1 MGELPGLIQTVFG
14 LVAVITAG
22 VAAVLL
28 TSVRTL
34 RQSIGDRDSRI
45 AGLEGRLTDVETQLQ
60 TEKEAHESTRRDM
73 DALARVVT
81 GEAHWKAIEVRL
93 DDVATAFREFT
104 AEVKAW
110 RNEETRP

>member
-34 RQSIGDRDSRI
+34 RQSIGDRDNRI
-45 AGLEGRLTDVETQLQ
+45 TGLEGRVTDLDTQLQ
-60 TEKEAHESTRRDM
+60 AEKKAHETTRRDM

-81 GEAHWKAIEVRL
+81 GEAHWKAIELLL
-93 DDVATAFREFT
+93 DDMATALRDFT
-104 AEVKAW
+104 GEIKSW
-110 RNEETRP
+110 RQDERR